1 MKNSRTKNSAFN
13 ILTSI
18 ASQIVTIVL
27 SFISRTVFLKVL
39 GVGYLGISGLFG
51 DVLSMLTLAD
61 LGFGTAMMFSM
72 YKPLAENDQ
81 ETLAGLICFYKKVYR
96 IIALG
101 VTLIGLALIPFLP
114 YLINLQTDIP
124 HVTLYYILFLANT
137 VASYLV
143 VYKTTILAA
152 DQKSYILTKYTM
164 IINVIQTLVQI
175 VVLLLT
181 HNYIIYLLTQV
192 LFVYGTNFYKSQVAQ
207 KMYPYINKKVV
218 LPKERTKDIFK
229 NISSVFL
236 YKLSSVMINATD
248 NTLISIIVG
257 TEWVGYYSNYGIII
271 SKLTGIINTVFY
283 SLTASLGNL
292 IVKEN
297 YNKRYSIFQIM
308 QAVSQIISTFCVT
321 CVFFLEED
329 FVRIWLGNEYALG
342 KLVLCA
348 ITLNFYFSITLL
360 PIWVFREST
369 GLYRK
374 TKYVM
379 LCTAGV
385 NLLTSIYLGNRIGL
399 AGVIFATSIARF
411 TTYFWYEP
419 YLLFKEYFNKSCKYF
434 FSSVLKGIIG
444 TGVTF
449 IVVYFASIRL
459 NPVTWIQLLIKGIVV
474 GFISLLM
481 SILIY
486 HRTEGFRLMYQR
498 VKEIFERIEKAIRK

>member
-1 MKNSRTKNSAFN
+1 MQNSRTKNSALN
-13 ILTSI
+13 IFTSM
-18 ASQIVTIVL
+18 ASQILTLIL
-27 SFISRTVFLKVL
+27 SFVSRTVFLKVL

-72 YKPLAENDQ
+72 YKPLSENDK
-81 ETLAGLICFYKKVYR
+81 ETLAGLIYFYKKVYR
-96 IIALG
+96 IIALS
-101 VTLIGLALIPFLP
+101 VTLIGLALIPFLS
-114 YLINLQTDIP
+114 YLVNLQTDIP
-124 HVTLYYILFLANT
+124 HITLYYVLFLANT

-152 DQKSYILTKYTM
+152 DQKSYVLTKYTM
-164 IINVIQTLVQI
+164 IINIIQTLVQI
-175 VVLLLT
+175 VVLLLSR
-181 HNYIIYLLTQV
+181 NYIIYLLTQV
-192 LFVYGTNFYKSQVAQ
+192 IFVYGTNFYKSYVAQ
-207 KMYPYINKKVV
+207 KMYPYINNKVI
-218 LPKERTKDIFK
+218 LPKEQTKDIFK

-236 YKLSSVMINATD
+236 YKLSSVLINATD

-297 YNKRYSIFQIM
+297 YNKRYSVFQIM

-329 FVRIWLGNEYALG
+329 FVRIWLGDEYALG

-385 NLLTSIYLGNRIGL
+385 NLITSIYLGNKIGL
-399 AGVIFATSIARF
+399 AGIIFATSIARF

-419 YLLFKEYFNKSCKYF
+419 YLLFKEYFGKSCKYYF
-434 FSSVLKGIIG
+434 VGVLKGLLG
-444 TGVTF
+444 TGISF
-449 IVVYFASIRL
+449 IVVYFVSIRL
-459 NPVTWIQLLIKGIVV
+459 NPMNWFQLIIKGLVV
-474 GFISLLM
+474 GTISLLM

-486 HRTEGFRLMYQR
+486 HRTEGFKLVYRR
-498 VKEIFERIEKAIRK
+498 TKEIFERMAKVLKK